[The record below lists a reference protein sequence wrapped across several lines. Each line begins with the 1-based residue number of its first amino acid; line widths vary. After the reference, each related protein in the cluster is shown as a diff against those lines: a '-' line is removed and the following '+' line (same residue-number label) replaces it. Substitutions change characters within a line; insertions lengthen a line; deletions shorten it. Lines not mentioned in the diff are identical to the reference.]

1 MSKTTSK
8 IIHII
13 RLNNLAFISFFLFPF
28 IIIGS
33 FRIPFSYSEATKSV
47 AKNIV
52 KSTKNKTVP
61 GTASKG
67 KDAQLIS
74 VFINGIAFVIL
85 DAKIIIKN
93 R

>member
-1 MSKTTSK
+1 MSKITSN

-13 RLNNLAFISFFLFPF
+13 RLSILAFISFFLSPF
-28 IIIGS
+28 TIIGS

-52 KSTKNKTVP
+52 KSTNNKTVS

-74 VFINGIAFVIL
+74 VFTNEIALAIL